1 LKLGDQPG
9 DPGGTR
15 QRPAL
20 GDGFPVGGPQP
31 GDPGLTAHDETG
43 AGEPPR
49 GETERPASSGRN
61 LPVAAG
67 VGVFLGGIV
76 LLTLF
81 TVKAT
86 FLVFAGL
93 AAAVALWEM
102 GRALGSKGIR
112 VPVIPIGLG
121 GAAMWLSEYWW
132 TQRAVLAA
140 FIVTVIVLIAWRL
153 PGGPDGYL
161 RDVAASVFTLVYI
174 PLMALFI
181 VAMLAPG
188 DGARRVVT
196 LVIFT
201 VCSDVGGYFAGT
213 FLGRHPM
220 APAISPH
227 KTWEGTGGSV
237 LACLIAGAILFPVL
251 LHGHLWQ
258 GVLAGAAAVTAA
270 ILGDLAESA
279 IKRDLKIKDMGSL
292 LPGHGGVLD
301 RVDALLVCAPV
312 TWLLLAVFLPGH

>member
-1 LKLGDQPG
+1 VELGNQPG
-9 DPGGTR
+9 DPGIVSGT
-15 QRPAL
+15 
-20 GDGFPVGGPQP
+20 G
-31 GDPGLTAHDETG
+31 TE
-43 AGEPPR
+43 AGEAPA
-49 GETERPASSGRN
+49 EEAAKPASSGRN

-86 FLVFAGL
+86 FMLFAGL

-121 GAAMWLSEYWW
+121 GAAMWLCEYWW
-132 TQRAVLAA
+132 TRNAVLAG
-140 FIVTVIVLIAWRL
+140 FILTVVVLLGWRL
-153 PGGPDGYL
+153 AGGTDGYL
-161 RDVAASVFTLVYI
+161 RDVAASVFVLTYVPTL
-174 PLMALFI
+174 ALFL
-181 VAMLAPG
+181 VALLAPG

-196 LVIFT
+196 LVILV
-201 VCSDVGGYFAGT
+201 VCSDVGGYFAGS

-227 KTWEGTGGSV
+227 KTWEGTAGSV
-237 LACLIAGAILFPVL
+237 LACLIAGAILLPVL
-251 LHGHLWQ
+251 LHGHVWQ
-258 GVLAGAAAVTAA
+258 GLLTGAAAVTAA
-270 ILGDLAESA
+270 VLGDLAESA

-312 TWLLLAVFLPGH
+312 TWVLLAVFIPAR